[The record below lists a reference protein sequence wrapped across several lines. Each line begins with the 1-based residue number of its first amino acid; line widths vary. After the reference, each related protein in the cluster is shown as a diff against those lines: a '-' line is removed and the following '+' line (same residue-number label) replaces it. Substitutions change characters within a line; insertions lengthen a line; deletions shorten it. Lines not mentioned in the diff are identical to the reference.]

1 MPSLPPLRL
10 ERKLD
15 SRLWG
20 GRSLAPYLGLAQAPD
35 RLAEVWLV
43 YEQNRV
49 DGGPFAGEPLRTVA
63 EQQGEALLG
72 RRPVARAAERGR
84 PPEFPLLAKLID
96 AADHLSVQVHP
107 DDAYAR
113 EREAHT
119 GFQGKSEAWYL
130 LRAQEGAE
138 LIHGFA
144 RDTEREAVRR
154 AALDGSLLELV
165 RRIPARAGQTLLVEA
180 GTIHAINAGV
190 MLFEIQ
196 QKSDLTYRLY
206 DYGRTDASGKPRE
219 LHVDRALD
227 VLRYGAA
234 PAPARGAA
242 AGRELGPGRELLVS
256 CAHFAMERL
265 SGGRAQALETSPE
278 TFEILAAVE
287 GSADLSWDG
296 GEDWLRQ
303 GEAVVLPASL
313 GRYQLAPQGGATVL
327 RCYVP

>member
-1 MPSLPPLRL
+1 MGSPSPLRL

-20 GRSLAPYLGLAQAPD
+20 GGALAPYLGLQQAPE

-43 YEQNRV
+43 YEENRV
-49 DGGPFAGEPLRTVA
+49 AGGPFSGEPLRAVV

-84 PPEFPLLAKLID
+84 RPELPLLAKLID

-119 GFQGKSEAWYL
+119 GFQGKNEAWYL
-130 LRAQEGAE
+130 LRARAGAE
-138 LIHGFA
+138 LLHGFA
-144 RDTEREAVRR
+144 RDVAREEVRR
-154 AALDGSLLELV
+154 AAQDGSLLELV
-165 RRIPARAGQTLLVEA
+165 RRIPARAGETVLVEA
-180 GTIHAINAGV
+180 GTVHAINAGV
-190 MLFEIQ
+190 MIFEIQ

-206 DYGRTDASGKPRE
+206 DYGRTDASGQPRE

-227 VLRYGAA
+227 VLQYRAA
-234 PAPARGAA
+234 PA
-242 AGRELGPGRELLVS
+242 RETSAPRALGPGRDLLVS

-265 SGGRAQALETSPE
+265 SGERAHALETSPE

-287 GSADLSWDG
+287 GSADLAWDG
-296 GEDWLRQ
+296 GETWLKQ
-303 GEAVVLPASL
+303 GEAVVLPAAL
-313 GRYQLAPQGGATVL
+313 GAYRVVPQGSATVL

>member
-1 MPSLPPLRL
+1 
-10 ERKLD
+10 

-20 GRSLAPYLGLAQAPD
+20 GQSLAPYLGLASAPD

-43 YEQNRV
+43 YEENRV
-49 DGGPFAGEPLRTVA
+49 DGGPFSGEMLRKVA
-63 EQQGEALLG
+63 EREGEALLG
-72 RRPVARAAERGR
+72 RRPVANAAARGR

-113 EREAHT
+113 EREAAS
-119 GFQGKSEAWYL
+119 GFQGKNEAWYL
-130 LRAQEGAE
+130 LRAGAGAE
-138 LIHGFA
+138 LVHGFS
-144 RDTEREAVRR
+144 RDTAREEVRR

-165 RRIPARAGQTLLVEA
+165 RRIPARAGDTVLVEA
-180 GTIHAINAGV
+180 GTVHAINAGV

-206 DYGRTDASGKPRE
+206 DYGRKDAAGRPRE

-227 VLRYGAA
+227 VLRYAAA
-234 PAPARGAA
+234 PPRESSAPRA
-242 AGRELGPGRELLVS
+242 LGPGRELLVS
-256 CAHFAMERL
+256 CAHFAMEKL
-265 SGGRAQALETSPE
+265 MGARAHALQTSPE

-287 GSADLSWDG
+287 GSADLSWEG
-296 GEDWLRQ
+296 GETWLKQ

-313 GRYQLAPQGGATVL
+313 GAYRLAPQGAATVL
-327 RCYVP
+327 RCWVP